1 MNSEK
6 WLKLILFIAV
16 LGLILKFISIDKKS
30 NNRSNRSNHNN
41 RTNTNNNRTSTN
53 NNITSNNNRTRSNNN
68 RNSDDSK
75 CTFTKEDAV
84 MSIKNDKKLAS
95 EKISQCNSK
104 CSSGDG
110 SSGGG
115 SSGGGSSGGGGSG
128 GDSATCKSCT
138 DLLPVLDPMYNMREI
153 CKQLILLEDHLFQK
167 EKRCHDCICKHFL
180 TIEALAEEAITLDK
194 HQKYTELNDIP
205 TKVRKITKKYIT
217 NHKDTAQHAITA
229 QELRELRKSM
239 MQKSFNYF

>member
-1 MNSEK
+1 
-6 WLKLILFIAV
+6 

-30 NNRSNRSNHNN
+30 NNRSNH
-41 RTNTNNNRTSTN
+41 NNRTSTN
-53 NNITSNNNRTRSNNN
+53 NNRTSNNNRTRNNNNN

-84 MSIKNDKKLAS
+84 MSIKNDKKSAS

-104 CSSGDG
+104 CSG
-110 SSGGG
+110 S
-115 SSGGGSSGGGGSG
+115 

-205 TKVRKITKKYIT
+205 TKVRKITKKYIM
-217 NHKDTAQHAITA
+217 NHKDTSQHAITA

>member
-6 WLKLILFIAV
+6 WLKLILFIAI

-41 RTNTNNNRTSTN
+41 RTSHNNHNNNK
-53 NNITSNNNRTRSNNN
+53 TRSNNN
-68 RNSDDSK
+68 NKNSDDSK

-95 EKISQCNSK
+95 EKLSQCNSK

-110 SSGGG
+110 SSG
-115 SSGGGSSGGGGSG
+115 S

-138 DLLPVLDPMYNMREI
+138 DLLPILDPMYNMREI

-194 HQKYTELNDIP
+194 HQKYPELNDIP
-205 TKVRKITKKYIT
+205 TKVRKITKTYIM

>member
-30 NNRSNRSNHNN
+30 NNYKKHNRNN
-41 RTNTNNNRTSTN
+41 
-53 NNITSNNNRTRSNNN
+53 NNN
-68 RNSDDSK
+68 RNPDDSK
-75 CTFTKEDAV
+75 CTFTKEDAI
-84 MSIKNDKKLAS
+84 MSIKNDKKTAS

-104 CSSGDG
+104 CS
-110 SSGGG
+110 GGG
-115 SSGGGSSGGGGSG
+115 SSSSSGSS
-128 GDSATCKSCT
+128 DSATCKSCT

-194 HQKYTELNDIP
+194 HQKYPELNDIP
-205 TKVRKITKKYIT
+205 TKVRTITKKYIM

>member
-16 LGLILKFISIDKKS
+16 LGLILKFISIDNKS
-30 NNRSNRSNHNN
+30 NNRINHNSN
-41 RTNTNNNRTSTN
+41 SN
-53 NNITSNNNRTRSNNN
+53 SNNNRTRNNNNNN

-110 SSGGG
+110 SS
-115 SSGGGSSGGGGSG
+115 SG

-194 HQKYTELNDIP
+194 HQKYPELNDIP
-205 TKVRKITKKYIT
+205 TKVRTITKKYIM

>member
-30 NNRSNRSNHNN
+30 NNRSNHNN
-41 RTNTNNNRTSTN
+41 RTNTNNNRTIN
-53 NNITSNNNRTRSNNN
+53 NNK
-68 RNSDDSK
+68 NSDDSK

-104 CSSGDG
+104 CSGSG
-110 SSGGG
+110 SSG
-115 SSGGGSSGGGGSG
+115 SSGSG
-128 GDSATCKSCT
+128 GNDSATCKSCT

-194 HQKYTELNDIP
+194 HQKYPELNDIP
-205 TKVRKITKKYIT
+205 TKVRTITKKYIM
-217 NHKDTAQHAITA
+217 NHKNTAQHAITA

>member
-1 MNSEK
+1 
-6 WLKLILFIAV
+6 
-16 LGLILKFISIDKKS
+16 
-30 NNRSNRSNHNN
+30 
-41 RTNTNNNRTSTN
+41 
-53 NNITSNNNRTRSNNN
+53 
-68 RNSDDSK
+68 
-75 CTFTKEDAV
+75 

-110 SSGGG
+110 SS
-115 SSGGGSSGGGGSG
+115 SG

-205 TKVRKITKKYIT
+205 TKVRKITKKYIM
-217 NHKDTAQHAITA
+217 NHKDTSQHAITA

>member
-1 MNSEK
+1 MNPEK

-30 NNRSNRSNHNN
+30 NNYNN
-41 RTNTNNNRTSTN
+41 RKNNKTN
-53 NNITSNNNRTRSNNN
+53 
-68 RNSDDSK
+68 DSK
-75 CTFTKEDAV
+75 CNFTKEDAV
-84 MSIKNDKKLAS
+84 MSIKNDKKSAS

-104 CSSGDG
+104 CSSGG
-110 SSGGG
+110 SVSKD
-115 SSGGGSSGGGGSG
+115 
-128 GDSATCKSCT
+128 DSATCKSCT
-138 DLLPVLDPMYNMREI
+138 DLLPVLDPMYNMREM

-194 HQKYTELNDIP
+194 NHKYPELNDIP
-205 TKVRKITKKYIT
+205 TKVRAITKKYIM
-217 NHKDTAQHAITA
+217 NHKDTSQHAVTA
-229 QELRELRKSM
+229 QELRELRKSL

>member
-30 NNRSNRSNHNN
+30 NNYKKHNRNN
-41 RTNTNNNRTSTN
+41 
-53 NNITSNNNRTRSNNN
+53 NNN

-75 CTFTKEDAV
+75 CTFTKEDAI
-84 MSIKNDKKLAS
+84 MSIKNDKKTAS

-104 CSSGDG
+104 CS
-110 SSGGG
+110 GGG
-115 SSGGGSSGGGGSG
+115 SSGSS
-128 GDSATCKSCT
+128 DSATCKSCT

-194 HQKYTELNDIP
+194 HQKYPELNDIP
-205 TKVRKITKKYIT
+205 TKVRKITKKYIM